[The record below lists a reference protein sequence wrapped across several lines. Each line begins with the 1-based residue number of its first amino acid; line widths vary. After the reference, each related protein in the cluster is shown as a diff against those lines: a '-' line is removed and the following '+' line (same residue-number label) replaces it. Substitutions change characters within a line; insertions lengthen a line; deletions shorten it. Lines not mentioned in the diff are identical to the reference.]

1 MEKSHADPFSLWTM
15 AIMNSPIPKA
25 KAIVLGGGL
34 AGMSAAWHLRHAGF
48 DVHLFEARSKLG
60 GRAGSFVDASTGQT
74 IDYCQ
79 HVGMGCCTHLVDF
92 IQNLGVQEDW
102 DRQHILHFYGPQGE
116 YVPLSAS
123 AILPAPSHLNRL
135 LLGWPGLTLRQRF
148 EVAYGVWRLMRIGS
162 DRRWDSEPALPF
174 LQAAGQSPSTIER
187 FWTTILVSALGE
199 EISRVAVGPMRK
211 VIVDGFLAHRKAYE
225 ILVPKRPLREIFSD
239 RAKEYLQDVGIQ
251 LHFNRAAKK
260 LLFEKD
266 RCTGAVFSDQFIAHA
281 DLIVIALPWFH
292 IVSLGSPDTP
302 PAVLEVFQRAAQLES
317 SPITGVHLWFDRP
330 WLKQP
335 HAAIVGRLCQWVF
348 RSPWLGDSETSST
361 DLASTS
367 TTTIPSNHHHYQVVI
382 SASRQLPR
390 GDHEAIA
397 EAVMK
402 DLTEIFPEVAQ
413 AKLTHSRVV
422 TDPNSVFSVAPD
434 SRSLRPTSDALFA
447 NHGIALAGDWTDTS
461 WPATMEGALRSGFRA
476 AKTCADQFQLKCPEP
491 IDQLPRGLLA
501 RFLIR

>member
-1 MEKSHADPFSLWTM
+1 
-15 AIMNSPIPKA
+15 MNSQLPKPN
-25 KAIVLGGGL
+25 AIVLGGGL
-34 AGMSAAWHLRHAGF
+34 AGMSAAWHLRRAGF

-60 GRAGSFVDASTGQT
+60 GRAGSFVDTSTGQT

-79 HVGMGCCTHLVDF
+79 HVGMGCCTHLIDF
-92 IQNLGVQEDW
+92 IQTLGAQEDW
-102 DRQHILHFYGPQGE
+102 DRQHVLHFYGPQGE

-123 AILPAPSHLNRL
+123 SILPAPAHLNQL

-148 EVAYGVWRLMRIGS
+148 EVAYGVWQLMRIGS
-162 DRRWDSEPALPF
+162 DRKWDSEPALPF
-174 LQAAGQSPSTIER
+174 LQATGQSHLTIER
-187 FWTTILVSALGE
+187 FWSTILVSALGE
-199 EISRVAVGPMRK
+199 EIARVAVGPMRK

-239 RAKEYLQDVGIQ
+239 RAKECLQNAGID

-260 LLFEKD
+260 LLFEKNG
-266 RCTGAVFSDQFIAHA
+266 CTGVVFSDQLTVHA

-292 IVSLGSPDTP
+292 IESLVSPDAP
-302 PAVLEVFQRAAQLES
+302 RAVSEVFQRASQLES

-348 RSPWLGDSETSST
+348 RSAWLGDSETSST
-361 DLASTS
+361 DPASTS
-367 TTTIPSNHHHYQVVI
+367 TTTIPSNHHYQVVI

-434 SRSLRPTSDALFA
+434 SCSLRPTSDALFA
-447 NHGIALAGDWTDTS
+447 NHRIALAGDWTDTS

-476 AKTCADQFQLKCPEP
+476 AKTCAAAFQLKCPEP
-491 IDQLPRGLLA
+491 LDQLHRGMLA
-501 RFLIR
+501 RLLIR

>member
-1 MEKSHADPFSLWTM
+1 
-15 AIMNSPIPKA
+15 
-25 KAIVLGGGL
+25 
-34 AGMSAAWHLRHAGF
+34 
-48 DVHLFEARSKLG
+48 
-60 GRAGSFVDASTGQT
+60 
-74 IDYCQ
+74 
-79 HVGMGCCTHLVDF
+79 
-92 IQNLGVQEDW
+92 
-102 DRQHILHFYGPQGE
+102 
-116 YVPLSAS
+116 
-123 AILPAPSHLNRL
+123 
-135 LLGWPGLTLRQRF
+135 
-148 EVAYGVWRLMRIGS
+148 MRIGS

-174 LQAAGQSPSTIER
+174 LQATGQSPSTTER
-187 FWTTILVSALGE
+187 FWSTILVSALGE

-266 RCTGAVFSDQFIAHA
+266 RCTGAVFSDHFIAHA

-302 PAVLEVFQRAAQLES
+302 PAVLEVFQVAAQLES

-361 DLASTS
+361 DPASTS

>member
-1 MEKSHADPFSLWTM
+1 
-15 AIMNSPIPKA
+15 MNSPIPKPN
-25 KAIVLGGGL
+25 AIVLGGGL
-34 AGMSAAWHLRHAGF
+34 AGMSAAWYLRRAGL

-60 GRAGSFVDASTGQT
+60 GRAGSFVDTSTGQT

-79 HVGMGCCTHLVDF
+79 HVGMGCCTHLIDF
-92 IQNLGVQEDW
+92 IQTLGAQEDW
-102 DRQHILHFYGPQGE
+102 DRQHVLHFYGPHGE

-123 AILPAPSHLNRL
+123 SILPPPAHLNQL
-135 LLGWPGLTLRQRF
+135 LLGWPGLTLRQRC

-162 DRRWDSEPALPF
+162 DRKWDSEPALPF
-174 LQAAGQSPSTIER
+174 LQATGQSPSTIER
-187 FWTTILVSALGE
+187 FWSTILVSALGE
-199 EISRVAVGPMRK
+199 EIARVAVGPMRK
-211 VIVDGFLAHRKAYE
+211 VIVDGFLAHRNAYE

-239 RAKEYLQDVGIQ
+239 RGKEHLQDAGIH

-260 LLFEKD
+260 LLFEND
-266 RCTGAVFSDQFIAHA
+266 RCTGAIFSDQFTAYS
-281 DLIVIALPWFH
+281 DLIVLALPWFH
-292 IVSLGSPDTP
+292 IASLSSADTP
-302 PAVLEVFQRAAQLES
+302 SAVSEVFQRAAQLES

-348 RSPWLGDSETSST
+348 RSAWLGDGETPST
-361 DLASTS
+361 EPTSPSAS
-367 TTTIPSNHHHYQVVI
+367 PVASNHHHYQVVI

-390 GDHEAIA
+390 GDHEAVV

-402 DLTEIFPEVAQ
+402 DLKEIFPEVAQ
-413 AKLTHSRVV
+413 VNLTHSRVV

-434 SRSLRPTSDALFA
+434 SCSLRPTSDALFV
-447 NHGIALAGDWTDTS
+447 NHRIALAGDWTDTS

-491 IDQLPRGLLA
+491 IDQLRRGMLA